1 MPKGKM
7 KLLLEI
13 ATEILSRV
21 NSNLCREKQIEKA
34 EELGEIMRQ
43 LIVFSDRLDKKQKSV
58 VATDAKTLADSMKNR
73 RTNLS

>member
-73 RTNLS
+73 RTNL

>member
-21 NSNLCREKQIEKA
+21 HSNLCREKEIEKA
-34 EELGEIMRQ
+34 EELQEIMRQ
-43 LIVFSDRLDKKQKSV
+43 LFVFSDRLLKKH
-58 VATDAKTLADSMKNR
+58 R
-73 RTNLS
+73 